1 VKLPMGSIAS
11 PGEFSRMAWS
21 SDRAAGGAAFMAI
34 DANAGR
40 RRASGATSAILPL
53 ELRGSLSTIDDV
65 RTKARCRICGSRE
78 WIDAELFHCQASRLI
93 RSISAR

>member
-21 SDRAAGGAAFMAI
+21 SDRAAGAAFMAI

-53 ELRGSLSTIDDV
+53 ELRGALSTINEV